1 MVMALI
7 ELWNGAQGIVNKI
20 ASAVIVLLIGFIIG
34 KVLSKLAQRALHELE
49 LNNILKRAGVKFGM
63 EEFVGHAIEYVIYFI
78 AIVTALDQ
86 LGVTTIALYIVVGVI
101 VAVLAAALLLSMK
114 DFIPNFIAGVRLG
127 YKKYFKVG
135 DIITV
140 GSVTGRVKEFGLL
153 ETKLASKSGD
163 IIHIPNSTLIKQEVR
178 VRKR

>member
-7 ELWNGAQGIVNKI
+7 ELWNGAQGIVNQI

-34 KVLSKLAQRALHELE
+34 KVLGKLAQRGLHELD
-49 LNNILKRAGVKFGM
+49 LNDILNKAGVKFGM

-86 LGVTTIALYIVVGVI
+86 LGVTTIVLYIVVGVI

-114 DFIPNFIAGVRLG
+114 DFIPNFIAGVRLS

-135 DIITV
+135 DTITV
-140 GSVTGRVKEFGLL
+140 GSVTGKVKEFGLL

-163 IIHIPNSTLIKQEVR
+163 IIHVPNSTLIKHEVR
-178 VRKR
+178 VRKK